1 MSWQQP
7 LEEVLVVEEVGED
20 RFRAN
25 LDGFGGVTIG
35 CATVA
40 ASRTCAERALSSFH
54 TYFLRPVPTDRP
66 VELAVER
73 IRDGRRLAH
82 RRVQFLAGDKL
93 CGELVASFAA
103 PGEGAEFGDA
113 RMDPATPGPDD
124 LPTEDDVARG
134 EGWTVGEPGPIFG
147 PLEWR
152 FVAGVP
158 WRPVGQGEPTLYSA
172 WVRPR
177 FQLPPERALHHGAI
191 AFLSDYH
198 SHMSVARRMALVG
211 PPVGFASLDQ
221 AVWLHRDLPWDDWR
235 LITTE
240 CDVAHGGRA
249 LSRRMLFARDGRLVA
264 SMAQE
269 QLIPAVG
276 GDSEGDVPTARG

>member
-1 MSWQQP
+1 MAWQKP
-7 LEEVLVVEEVGED
+7 LEEVLVVEPVGED
-20 RFRAN
+20 RFRAS
-25 LDGFGGVTIG
+25 LDGFGGVTVG
-35 CATVA
+35 CATIA
-40 ASRTCAERALSSFH
+40 ASRSCEDRALSSLH

-66 VELAVER
+66 VDLVVER
-73 IRDGRRLAH
+73 MRDGRRLAH
-82 RRVQFLAGDKL
+82 RRVQIRAGDKL

-113 RMDPATPGPDD
+113 RVDPGTPAPDT
-124 LPTEDDVARG
+124 LPTEDDVARE
-134 EGWTVGEPGPIFG
+134 EGWTIDEPSPLYG

-152 FVAGVP
+152 FIGGVP
-158 WRPVGQGEPTLYSA
+158 WRTLGPKESSRYRA

-177 FQLPPERALHHGAI
+177 FPLPDDRPLHQGAL
-191 AFLSDYH
+191 AFLCDYH
-198 SHMSVARRMALVG
+198 SHMSVARRIGLAG
-211 PPVGFASLDQ
+211 PPVGFSSLDQ
-221 AVWLHRDLPWDDWR
+221 VLWLHRDLPWDGWR

-249 LSRRMLFARDGRLVA
+249 LSRRMLFTAEGTLIA

-276 GDSEGDVPTARG
+276 GR

>member
-1 MSWQQP
+1 MSWVQP
-7 LEEVLVVEEVGED
+7 LEEIFVVEATGED
-20 RFRAN
+20 RFRAS

-40 ASRTCAERALSSFH
+40 ASRTCADRPLSSFH
-54 TYFLRPVPTDRP
+54 TYFLRPVPTDQP
-66 VELAVER
+66 VDLVVER
-73 IRDGRRLAH
+73 MRDGRRFAH
-82 RRVQFLAGDKL
+82 RRVQIRSDDKL

-103 PGEGAEFGDA
+103 PGEGADFGDA
-113 RMDPATPGPDD
+113 RIDPGIPMPED
-124 LPTEDDVARG
+124 LPTEEQVLLA
-134 EGWTVGEPGPIFG
+134 EGFSVDEPGPLLG

-152 FVAGVP
+152 FVGGVP
-158 WRPVGQGEPTLYSA
+158 WRAIEADEPSRYDA

-177 FQLPPERALHHGAI
+177 FPIPEERALHQGAM

-198 SHMSVARRMALVG
+198 SHMSVARRLALEG
-211 PPVGFASLDQ
+211 PPIGFSSLDQ
-221 AVWLHRDLPWDDWR
+221 ALWLHRDLPWDDWR

-240 CDVAHGGRA
+240 CDVGHGGRA

-269 QLIPAVG
+269 QLIPKG
-276 GDSEGDVPTARG
+276 

>member
-40 ASRTCAERALSSFH
+40 ASRTCSERALSSFH

-124 LPTEDDVARG
+124 LPTEEDVARG
-134 EGWTVGEPGPIFG
+134 EGWTVDEPGPIFG

-276 GDSEGDVPTARG
+276 GDSER

>member
-66 VELAVER
+66 VDLVVER

-93 CGELVASFAA
+93 CGELVASFAVS
-103 PGEGAEFGDA
+103 GEGAELGDA
-113 RMDPATPGPDD
+113 RIDPATPGPDD
-124 LPTEDDVARG
+124 LPTEDEVARA
-134 EGWTVGEPGPIFG
+134 EGFTLDEPGPIYG

-152 FVAGVP
+152 WVGGVP
-158 WRPVGQGEPTLYSA
+158 WQPIEQEEPTLYSA

-177 FQLPPERALHHGAI
+177 FPLPQERALQQGAI

-211 PPVGFASLDQ
+211 RPVGFSSLDQ
-221 AVWLHRDLPWDDWR
+221 TVWLHRDLPWDDWR

-269 QLIPAVG
+269 QLIPRVG
-276 GDSEGDVPTARG
+276 ALSEA